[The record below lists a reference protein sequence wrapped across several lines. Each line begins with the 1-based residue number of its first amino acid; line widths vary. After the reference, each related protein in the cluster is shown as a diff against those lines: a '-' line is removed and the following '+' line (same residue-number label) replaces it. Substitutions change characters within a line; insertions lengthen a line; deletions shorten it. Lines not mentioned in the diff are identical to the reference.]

1 MRLLV
6 KRFSVLRCFSEIV
19 VELGVTYT
27 LIKKKSVVA
36 YPCKLFYITMKSS
49 NQKCFHKAISFS
61 LISNPV
67 AIN

>member
-6 KRFSVLRCFSEIV
+6 NKWFNVLRCYSQFV
-19 VELGVTYT
+19 VELDVTHV
-27 LIKKKSVVA
+27 IKKFLVA
-36 YPCKLFYITMKSS
+36 YPCKLYYITVKSS

-61 LISNPV
+61 LITNPV